1 MQLRIGT
8 YNIRH
13 GSEKGRYLDQIAD
26 LIASQNLDIVGLQE
40 VDYMIARS
48 GKEDTLKKIADRAG
62 YPYYQ
67 FFKAIDYQDGE
78 YGLGIISRYP
88 FHFQKRTFLPNC
100 VYEKRILVEVQVEI
114 GSFLLAFFNTH
125 LDLGSFEAVRKA
137 QFACLNQELK
147 DRNPF
152 VLVGDFNVTDWTK
165 AVHHFEW
172 DSLEGVNCAN
182 SVNNPL
188 YTFQD
193 DRSPHRAPI
202 DNIITNAA
210 YPISDICLHKEQYSD
225 HLLLT
230 CTIQF

>member
-1 MQLRIGT
+1 
-8 YNIRH
+8 
-13 GSEKGRYLDQIAD
+13 
-26 LIASQNLDIVGLQE
+26 
-40 VDYMIARS
+40 
-48 GKEDTLKKIADRAG
+48 
-62 YPYYQ
+62 
-67 FFKAIDYQDGE
+67 
-78 YGLGIISRYP
+78 
-88 FHFQKRTFLPNC
+88 
-100 VYEKRILVEVQVEI
+100 
-114 GSFLLAFFNTH
+114 
-125 LDLGSFEAVRKA
+125 
-137 QFACLNQELK
+137 
-147 DRNPF
+147 
-152 VLVGDFNVTDWTK
+152 FNVTDWTK